1 MGIERF
7 YRVGCPSPSPSLS
20 PSPSPTQT
28 FQTQG
33 MELGRKLEL
42 Y

>member
-7 YRVGCPSPSPSLS
+7 YRVGCPSPSL
-20 PSPSPTQT
+20 SPSPTQT